1 MEYQEVVVASFEW
14 GTMIYSFVFLL
25 LIAMI
30 IFLVYSIVR
39 RGKAKE
45 QQLNQ
50 LNRKVD
56 QLLEQQQK
64 QNHSN
69 KN

>member
-64 QNHSN
+64 QNHNN